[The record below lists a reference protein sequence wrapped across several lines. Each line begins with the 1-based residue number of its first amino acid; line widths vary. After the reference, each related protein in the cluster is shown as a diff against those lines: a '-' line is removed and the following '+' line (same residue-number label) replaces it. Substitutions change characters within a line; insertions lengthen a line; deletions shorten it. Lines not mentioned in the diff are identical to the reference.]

1 MIKMLED
8 KLPFDGPLKLLRRG
22 QNLVF
27 VAQIGNTKKI
37 IRVTDSKHR
46 SKTALLEEI
55 RLLNNLGHHL
65 QFICKPQKGPQN
77 KWIETVDLNN
87 ETKYITF
94 FEQAKGQYP
103 DLNCRNDVAIIAKC
117 LAQLHHETSIHP
129 QRYSRRLA
137 DESPYFQIEPDSQY
151 SGSFDV
157 LDWWENL
164 KKENRSYGLI
174 HGDFN
179 ASNMKLYNGQV
190 KLFDFDDCC
199 YHWYDY
205 EIANT
210 IYMFMFANR
219 KSAIEKTIEF
229 FDLFLLEC
237 SRHKSTSFENVKH
250 FITYRVCL
258 LNTWIKNTSKAPLF
272 IKTAQKEWIDELNGF
287 IACYFDNFINALT
300 SR

>member
-8 KLPFDGPLKLLRRG
+8 ALPFDGPLKLLRRG
-22 QNLVF
+22 QNFVF
-27 VAQIGNTKKI
+27 VAQIGSTKKI

-117 LAQLHHETSIHP
+117 LAQLHHETSIHR
-129 QRYSRRLA
+129 QQYSRRLA

-157 LDWWENL
+157 LD
-164 KKENRSYGLI
+164 
-174 HGDFN
+174 
-179 ASNMKLYNGQV
+179 
-190 KLFDFDDCC
+190 
-199 YHWYDY
+199 
-205 EIANT
+205 
-210 IYMFMFANR
+210 
-219 KSAIEKTIEF
+219 
-229 FDLFLLEC
+229 
-237 SRHKSTSFENVKH
+237 
-250 FITYRVCL
+250 
-258 LNTWIKNTSKAPLF
+258 
-272 IKTAQKEWIDELNGF
+272 
-287 IACYFDNFINALT
+287 
-300 SR
+300 